1 MLNALMSR
9 LELPL
14 SMFLLVENRM
24 ENCLNRYFT
33 RSVLL
38 VFYNFVRSTLEE
50 SFWQDIFA
58 QLNFVGILKS

>member
-58 QLNFVGILKS
+58 QLNFVGILKF